1 MIKFTEITVVLPL
14 YNKTDLIL
22 KCLNSIENQTYKVD
36 EVIIVNDG
44 STDDS
49 LDKVVKFC
57 DGKPNYRVIN
67 QENSGVSAA
76 RNRGIEA
83 SVNQFVALID
93 ADDEWENN
101 HISTMV
107 RLISDFPDAVMYSTA
122 HGIRD
127 FELGYFVPKGNFNK
141 KVRGFIDDFFL
152 SSCKYPLV
160 NSSKVVLNK
169 SLLTEMFPVEAVVS
183 EDLYL
188 WIKLALNGKV
198 VFDPAVTVC
207 INQMQD
213 ESRKNRT
220 LKVPYPIE
228 YFSKREN
235 FGMMTKELKKYLF
248 KIYFNHLM
256 GSLLLDNRS
265 EFFVRL
271 SAAKNIFPFSVF
283 FLRFLSFFPSE
294 FYVFVRRI
302 KRRSRSQN

>member
-1 MIKFTEITVVLPL
+1 MINFTKITVVLPL
-14 YNKTDLIL
+14 YNKSDLIL
-22 KCLNSIENQTYKVD
+22 KCLNSIESQTYKVD

-49 LDKVVKFC
+49 LDKAIQFC
-57 DGKPNYRVIN
+57 DGKPNYRIIN
-67 QENSGVSAA
+67 QDNSGVSAA

-93 ADDEWENN
+93 ADDEWEDN
-101 HISTMV
+101 HISTMI
-107 RLISDFPDAVMYSTA
+107 RLISDFPGAVMYSTA

-127 FELGYFVPKGNFNK
+127 FELGYFVPKGDFNEK
-141 KVRGFIDDFFL
+141 GRGFIDDFFL

-188 WIKLALNGKV
+188 WIKLALNGKI
-198 VFDPAVTVC
+198 VFDPVVTVC

-213 ESRKNRT
+213 DSRKNRT

-235 FGMMTKELKKYLF
+235 FGLVTKELKKYLF
-248 KIYFNHLM
+248 RIYFNHLM
-256 GSLLLDNRS
+256 GSLLLDNRN

-271 SAAKNIFPFSVF
+271 SAAKNLFPFSSF
-283 FLRFLSFFPSE
+283 FLRFLSFVPSE

-302 KRRSRSQN
+302 KRNSRSKK